1 MSIDAMVLRAMLRL
15 ARRREDAAEE
25 AIAVRVGGSSGQI
38 RASLRRLAAGG
49 LVERRTQQGP
59 RLTMAGLAVA
69 VALLPAQRR
78 PRTASARAAERRS
91 RAA

>member
-15 ARRREDAAEE
+15 ARRREEAAEE

-49 LVERRTQQGP
+49 LVERRSQQGP
-59 RLTMAGLAVA
+59 RLTMEGLAVA
-69 VALLPAQRR
+69 VALLPAQRTR
-78 PRTASARAAERRS
+78 SARAAERRS